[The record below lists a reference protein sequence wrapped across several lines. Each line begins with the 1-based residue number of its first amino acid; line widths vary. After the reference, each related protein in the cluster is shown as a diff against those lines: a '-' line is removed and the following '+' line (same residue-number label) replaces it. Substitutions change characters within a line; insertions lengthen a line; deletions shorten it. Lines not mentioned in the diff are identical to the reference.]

1 MNANEPLA
9 TPLEKLN
16 ARVKTVWQRS
26 QTLHFTDGL
35 LAFLRWGIVLFLVAM
50 LLDWLIDLPSPFR
63 IALLAII
70 VGITLYQA
78 WKSGWKKVRRF
89 DASRAALQ
97 IEDHHGNLESLLV
110 TAVQFSESKMAPG
123 TSRTLQEVTCRRAE
137 EAIANLT
144 PQKVV
149 LFSGLR
155 RPLIIGLALAL
166 LVVAFSAFNGPFL
179 AAGVARIF
187 PPWTSIAYPT
197 RTQLE
202 LDPQKII
209 VKEGNPTVI
218 KAKVLGVIPD
228 NAKLALRTGNGEP
241 RIHELEIT
249 DDNHC
254 EYIIK
259 SAYRSFEYRITAGD
273 AKSPWQEVE
282 VISSPRI
289 QQANVKLEYPPYTK
303 RPTETVEALTV
314 TVPEGTNIQWQLKLD
329 RAVSEA
335 EYTPTGG
342 NPTPLSI
349 SEDGFTVTMQAPAT
363 ESRSYS
369 FSWVDKDHG
378 FSFNSP
384 NHYLQVAPDEAPR
397 VELTSPKNNLYAT
410 LGRQLD
416 LAFRGRDDHGIG
428 KSHIAYRVNK
438 IEEQKVAIPSPET
451 KDGAA
456 LKIDWDY
463 RKALPDLAIGDTV
476 SFVVELT
483 DSYPGAD
490 GPHSARSQAR
500 RITFL
505 SERDYLR
512 QIFKQKQRLL
522 RKLRAL
528 YREERKVHA
537 TVSKLDPSAPEFV
550 QSCQLEAVR
559 QDLMGERIG
568 ALKLGIQELMD
579 DLKANNITDE
589 SVSGILV
596 RLHSD
601 LQKIADDK
609 VGLAAT
615 NLRNLAAAVQ
625 KNPKSNPADSAVAIN
640 SVDSAARELGC
651 LVLQIGFREAT
662 EVMARELHAIAENQ
676 ASMRLRTI
684 LLGESAQSEAKSL
697 ATSQEQLGQW
707 VTRLFGALPRDKE
720 STVDDAL
727 VAFNLSR
734 LIKELRWLSVES
746 KMLEAATL
754 IQQPKAVGTNKAAA
768 LQADIIEALLYAEFR
783 LRIGSEHEA
792 LDNAA
797 VLFTTQ
803 TAAHKKLRETISA
816 LTPEQFK
823 QRRDEL
829 AQAQAKLQ
837 KQLHL
842 LLIPDI
848 PAARPALFDTKLPAK
863 PPVENL
869 LATAES
875 SMKNAAA
882 HIASGNHQ
890 QATAEQ
896 QKAEASF
903 HALAE
908 IIHQRVGT
916 LTERARFA
924 SISLGMGKYATQI
937 TEFEERQLNLLEKT
951 EDAENDKEAA
961 HLARLQEKLAQDITK
976 FKHEVETWNKDQHQ
990 PNENIPPLVN
1000 LINQI
1005 EAWMNKSTTALKAKN
1020 IDDSLE
1026 HQENLLEVIEQTT
1039 KLLADQTY
1047 QDASMAT
1054 AVTDA
1059 WIALRPAPYI
1069 IDIQKEQADLVKATA
1084 KAKADEL
1091 PQLAIVQKNLIH
1103 AVNAVL
1109 ESLDPLSHQVESGT
1123 VFLFA
1128 KEDMDAAATAI
1139 EDNDME
1145 EAADA
1150 GSFVAE
1156 SLEKLSK
1163 ELATVTPRYSYM
1175 LEITEFYHQILKQ
1188 NGLLRMQQNTLITQ
1202 LSTVKDDAAV
1212 KALAAQQETLQS
1224 QAESYAPKLLQT
1236 TGQARYS
1243 NSSKHMATVLGQLKS
1258 GDKEAATETM
1268 QLVETTLAAESE
1280 QMSQLMELLVN
1291 VLKPSPTPEVP
1302 PEAIMVLDLLTLASD
1317 QKVLY
1322 WKTQADQAKLG
1333 KDITRQQLKLA
1344 QRSGALIKRT
1354 EAFGQARV
1362 TSSADQLRSEF
1373 QRRRNADPAELQ
1385 QALAAQKEKTRQFFT
1400 TNQAHIVQANQLI
1413 ASAANQLQSGNAADA
1428 ITSQHKAGERL
1439 RYILIAYIDAL
1450 LAPPGPPSSDDPV
1463 QTDPTDPPLVDDM
1476 TMFMPGAVS
1485 GNKPKGGR
1493 QEWEVLG
1500 KRDRAALNEN
1510 FARELPLEYRAVL
1523 KDYYERLAE

>member
-289 QQANVKLEYPPYTK
+289 QQANVQLEYPPYTK

-335 EYTPTGG
+335 AYTPTGSK
-342 NPTPLSI
+342 PTPLSI

-416 LAFRGRDDHGIG
+416 LEFRGRDDHGIG

-490 GPHSARSQAR
+490 GPHRARSQAR

-625 KNPKSNPADSAVAIN
+625 KNPKLNPADSAVAIN

-676 ASMRLRTI
+676 ASMRLHTI
-684 LLGESAQSEAKSL
+684 LLEESAQSEAKSL
-697 ATSQEQLGQW
+697 ATSQKQLGQW

-734 LIKELRWLSVES
+734 LIKELRRLGVES

-754 IQQPKAVGTNKAAA
+754 IQQAEAAGTNKAAS
-768 LQADIIEALLYAEFR
+768 LQAEIIEALLYAEFR

-797 VLFTTQ
+797 ELFTTQ

-842 LLIPDI
+842 LLMPAI
-848 PAARPALFDTKLPAK
+848 PASRPALFDTKLPAK

-882 HIASGNHQ
+882 HIASGNQQ

-896 QKAEASF
+896 QKAEAAF

-924 SISLGMGKYATQI
+924 NISLGMGKYATQI

-976 FKHEVETWNKDQHQ
+976 FKHGVEKWNKDQHQ
-990 PNENIPPLVN
+990 PNDNIPPLVN

-1059 WIALRPAPYI
+1059 WIAQRPAPYI
-1069 IDIQKEQADLVKATA
+1069 IDIQKEQVDLVKATA
-1084 KAKADEL
+1084 KAKENEL

-1109 ESLDPLSHQVESGT
+1109 EGLDPLSHQVESGT

-1163 ELATVTPRYSYM
+1163 EVATVTPRYSYI

-1188 NGLLRMQQNTLITQ
+1188 NGLIRMQQNKLIDQ
-1202 LSTVKDDAAV
+1202 LNAAKDDAAL
-1212 KALAAQQETLQS
+1212 KALAAQQEALQS
-1224 QAESYAPKLLQT
+1224 QAESYARKLLQT
-1236 TGQARYS
+1236 TGQACYS
-1243 NSSKHMATVLGQLKS
+1243 TSAKHMATVLGQLKAN
-1258 GDKEAATETM
+1258 DKDAATETM

-1280 QMSQLMELLVN
+1280 QMSLLMELLVN
-1291 VLKPSPTPEVP
+1291 VLKPSPTPEVS
-1302 PEAIMVLDLLTLASD
+1302 PESIMVLDILSLASD

-1322 WKTQADQAKLG
+1322 WKTQADQAKPG
-1333 KDITRQQLKLA
+1333 KDITGKQLKLA
-1344 QRSGALIKRT
+1344 QRCEALIKRT
-1354 EAFGQARV
+1354 AAFGPARIQAE
-1362 TSSADQLRSEF
+1362 AAKLQSEF
-1373 QRRRNADPAELQ
+1373 QRRRDADPAELQ
-1385 QALAAQKEKTRQFFT
+1385 QALAAQETKLKQLFATHQT
-1400 TNQAHIVQANQLI
+1400 HIVLANKII
-1413 ASAANQLQSGNAADA
+1413 ANAAAKLQSGNTEDA
-1428 ITSQHKAGERL
+1428 INQQHQAGEQL

-1463 QTDPTDPPLVDDM
+1463 QTDPTDPPLVDTM
-1476 TMFMPGAVS
+1476 TMYMPGAVS